1 MRKTMKR
8 VICSSA
14 ALVLGITFDAVLHAQ
29 HNAPVQPGP
38 VPAQISSAKKVFIS
52 NAGGQCNLF
61 GNPTFSGSPDRTY
74 DELYAAMKSWGRYEL
89 TSAPADADLV
99 FEINLTCELFP
110 DAKRSA
116 TDAQFRLLILD
127 PKTHILLWGFT
138 QQLPVALLLS
148 NRDKNFDEAMAS
160 LMERLKRLPGQT
172 AAADRAAK

>member
-52 NAGGQCNLF
+52 NAGGQCNSF
-61 GNPTFSGSPDRTY
+61 GNATFSGSPDRTY

-110 DAKRSA
+110 DANRW
-116 TDAQFRLLILD
+116 AQFRLLVID

>member
-52 NAGGQCNLF
+52 NAGGQCNSF
-61 GNPTFSGSPDRTY
+61 GNATFSGSPDRTY

-89 TSAPADADLV
+89 TGAPADADLV
-99 FEINLTCELFP
+99 FEINLTCE
-110 DAKRSA
+110 RSA
-116 TDAQFRLLILD
+116 SDAQFRLLVLD

-138 QQLPVALLLS
+138 QQLPPAALRLS
-148 NRDKNFDEAMAS
+148 NRDKNFDETMVS
-160 LMERLKRLPGQT
+160 LIERLKRLPGQT

>member
-61 GNPTFSGSPDRTY
+61 GNPTFSGRPDRTY
-74 DELYAAMKSWGRYEL
+74 DELYAEMKSWGRYEL

-99 FEINLTCELFP
+99 FEINLTCELLP
-110 DAKRSA
+110 DAKGLA
-116 TDAQFRLLILD
+116 AQFRLLVID